1 MPKKHGFKEQTK
13 VESPKK
19 APKPYNNYDRKGNY
33 DIGDEFKDSDLNERI
48 ERFKK
53 QTKVESPEKAPKTY
67 NNYVDD
73 IGDELKSSDLNE
85 RIERFITRQQLT
97 SNSHQDQGGC
107 TSTRKGFVSR
117 TSIFQST
124 HPTKLSLVPWL
135 LTNGSCFIAC
145 MLH

>member
-67 NNYVDD
+67 NNYVYDSCTTNCVMPVSFVCV
-73 IGDELKSSDLNE
+73 LF
-85 RIERFITRQQLT
+85 RIFTPHHYP
-97 SNSHQDQGGC
+97 S
-107 TSTRKGFVSR
+107 
-117 TSIFQST
+117 
-124 HPTKLSLVPWL
+124 
-135 LTNGSCFIAC
+135 
-145 MLH
+145 